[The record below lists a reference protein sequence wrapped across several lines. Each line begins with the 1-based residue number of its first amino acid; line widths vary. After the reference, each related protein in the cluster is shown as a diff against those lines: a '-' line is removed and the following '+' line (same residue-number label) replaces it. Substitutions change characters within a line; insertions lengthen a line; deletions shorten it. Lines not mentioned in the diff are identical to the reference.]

1 MEKNNK
7 IEIRISGM
15 SCTGCENRVENV
27 LKNIENVESVNANYN
42 TGIVEIETN
51 DIKNLNIFRYHL
63 NMHYNSYLQLII
75 LWFSL

>member
-27 LKNIENVESVNANYN
+27 LKNIENVESVNASYN
-42 TGIVEIETN
+42 TGIVEIGIYN
-51 DIKNLNIFRYHL
+51 IKDLDIDMIKE
-63 NMHYNSYLQLII
+63 I
-75 LWFSL
+75 LEDLGYDILEVL

>member
-42 TGIVEIETN
+42 TGIVEIGTN
-51 DIKNLNIFRYHL
+51 NIKDLNID
-63 NMHYNSYLQLII
+63 II
-75 LWFSL
+75 KKTLEDLGYDILEVL

>member
-42 TGIVEIETN
+42 TGIIEIGTN
-51 DIKNLNIFRYHL
+51 DIKNLDINVIKETLEDLGYD
-63 NMHYNSYLQLII
+63 I
-75 LWFSL
+75 LEVL

>member
-1 MEKNNK
+1 MGKNNK
-7 IEIRISGM
+7 IEIKISGM

-51 DIKNLNIFRYHL
+51 DIKNLDINVIKETLEDLGYD
-63 NMHYNSYLQLII
+63 I
-75 LWFSL
+75 LEVL

>member
-42 TGIVEIETN
+42 TGIVEIGTN
-51 DIKNLNIFRYHL
+51 NIKDLDIDVIKEALEDLGYD
-63 NMHYNSYLQLII
+63 I
-75 LWFSL
+75 LEVL

>member
-1 MEKNNK
+1 MEKNKK

-42 TGIVEIETN
+42 TGIVEIGTNNIKDLDIDMIKETLEDLGY
-51 DIKNLNIFRYHL
+51 DILEVL
-63 NMHYNSYLQLII
+63 
-75 LWFSL
+75 

>member
-15 SCTGCENRVENV
+15 SCTGCENRVENI
-27 LKNIENVESVNANYN
+27 LKNVENVKSVNANYN

-51 DIKNLNIFRYHL
+51 DIKNLDINVIKEDLEDLGYD
-63 NMHYNSYLQLII
+63 I
-75 LWFSL
+75 LEVL

>member
-51 DIKNLNIFRYHL
+51 DIKNLNIDVIKETLEDLGYD
-63 NMHYNSYLQLII
+63 I
-75 LWFSL
+75 LEV

>member
-27 LKNIENVESVNANYN
+27 LRNIENVESVNANYN
-42 TGIVEIETN
+42 TGIVEIGTN
-51 DIKNLNIFRYHL
+51 DIKNLNIDVIKETLEDLGYD
-63 NMHYNSYLQLII
+63 I
-75 LWFSL
+75 LEVL

>member
-1 MEKNNK
+1 MEKNKK

-15 SCTGCENRVENV
+15 SCTGCENRVENI

-51 DIKNLNIFRYHL
+51 NIKDLDIDVIKEALEDLGYD
-63 NMHYNSYLQLII
+63 I
-75 LWFSL
+75 LEVL

>member
-51 DIKNLNIFRYHL
+51 DIKNLDINVIKEALEDLGYD
-63 NMHYNSYLQLII
+63 I
-75 LWFSL
+75 LEVL

>member
-27 LKNIENVESVNANYN
+27 LKNIENVKSVNANYN
-42 TGIVEIETN
+42 TGIIEIETN
-51 DIKNLNIFRYHL
+51 NIKDLDID
-63 NMHYNSYLQLII
+63 II
-75 LWFSL
+75 KETLEDLGYDILEVL

>member
-15 SCTGCENRVENV
+15 SCTGCEKRVENI

-42 TGIVEIETN
+42 TGIVEIGTNNIKDLDIDVIKETLEDLGY
-51 DIKNLNIFRYHL
+51 DILEVL
-63 NMHYNSYLQLII
+63 
-75 LWFSL
+75 

>member
-27 LKNIENVESVNANYN
+27 LKTIENVESVNANYN
-42 TGIVEIETN
+42 TGIIEIETN
-51 DIKNLNIFRYHL
+51 NIKDLNID
-63 NMHYNSYLQLII
+63 II
-75 LWFSL
+75 KKTLEDLGYDILEVL

>member
-15 SCTGCENRVENV
+15 SCTGCENRVKNV

-42 TGIVEIETN
+42 TGIVEIGTN
-51 DIKNLNIFRYHL
+51 DIKNLNIDVIKETLEDLGYD
-63 NMHYNSYLQLII
+63 I
-75 LWFSL
+75 LEVL

>member
-42 TGIVEIETN
+42 NGIVEIETN
-51 DIKNLNIFRYHL
+51 DIKNLNIDVIKETLEDLGYD
-63 NMHYNSYLQLII
+63 I
-75 LWFSL
+75 LEVL

>member
-27 LKNIENVESVNANYN
+27 LKNVENVESVNANYN
-42 TGIVEIETN
+42 TGIVEIGTN
-51 DIKNLNIFRYHL
+51 DIKNLNIDMIKETLEDLGYD
-63 NMHYNSYLQLII
+63 I
-75 LWFSL
+75 LEVL

>member
-1 MEKNNK
+1 MKNNNK

-42 TGIVEIETN
+42 TRIVEIGTN
-51 DIKNLNIFRYHL
+51 DIKNLNIDVIKETLEDLGYD
-63 NMHYNSYLQLII
+63 I
-75 LWFSL
+75 LEVL

>member
-42 TGIVEIETN
+42 TGIIEIETN
-51 DIKNLNIFRYHL
+51 NIKDLDIDMIKETLEDLGYD
-63 NMHYNSYLQLII
+63 I
-75 LWFSL
+75 LEVL

>member
-27 LKNIENVESVNANYN
+27 LKNIENIKSVNANYN
-42 TGIVEIETN
+42 TGIVEIGIN
-51 DIKNLNIFRYHL
+51 NIKNLDIDVIKETLEDLGYD
-63 NMHYNSYLQLII
+63 I
-75 LWFSL
+75 LEVL

>member
-27 LKNIENVESVNANYN
+27 LKNIENIESVNANYN

-51 DIKNLNIFRYHL
+51 DIKNLDIDVIKETLEDLGYD
-63 NMHYNSYLQLII
+63 I
-75 LWFSL
+75 LEVL

>member
-15 SCTGCENRVENV
+15 SCTGCENRVENI

-42 TGIVEIETN
+42 TGIVEIGTN
-51 DIKNLNIFRYHL
+51 DIKNLNIDVIKETLEDLGYD
-63 NMHYNSYLQLII
+63 I
-75 LWFSL
+75 LEVL

>member
-51 DIKNLNIFRYHL
+51 DIKNLDIDMIKGALEDLGYD
-63 NMHYNSYLQLII
+63 I
-75 LWFSL
+75 LEVL

>member
-27 LKNIENVESVNANYN
+27 LKNVENVESVNANYN
-42 TGIVEIETN
+42 TGIVEIGTN
-51 DIKNLNIFRYHL
+51 NIKNLNIDVIKETLEDLGYD
-63 NMHYNSYLQLII
+63 I
-75 LWFSL
+75 LEVL

>member
-1 MEKNNK
+1 MEKNKK

-42 TGIVEIETN
+42 TGLVEIETN
-51 DIKNLNIFRYHL
+51 NIKDLDIDMIKETLEDLGYD
-63 NMHYNSYLQLII
+63 I
-75 LWFSL
+75 LEVL

>member
-1 MEKNNK
+1 MEKNTK

-42 TGIVEIETN
+42 TGIVEIGTN
-51 DIKNLNIFRYHL
+51 DIKNLNIDVIKETLEDLGYD
-63 NMHYNSYLQLII
+63 I
-75 LWFSL
+75 LEVL

>member
-42 TGIVEIETN
+42 TGTVEIETN
-51 DIKNLNIFRYHL
+51 NIKDLDIDVIKETLEDLGYD
-63 NMHYNSYLQLII
+63 I
-75 LWFSL
+75 LEVL

>member
-15 SCTGCENRVENV
+15 SCTGCENRVENI
-27 LKNIENVESVNANYN
+27 LKNIENVKSVNANYN

-51 DIKNLNIFRYHL
+51 DIKNLDIDVIKETLEDLGYD
-63 NMHYNSYLQLII
+63 I
-75 LWFSL
+75 LEVL

>member
-1 MEKNNK
+1 MKKNNK

-51 DIKNLNIFRYHL
+51 NIKDLDIDMIKETLEDLGYD
-63 NMHYNSYLQLII
+63 I
-75 LWFSL
+75 LEVL

>member
-27 LKNIENVESVNANYN
+27 LKNVENIESVNANYN

-51 DIKNLNIFRYHL
+51 NIKDLDIDMIKETLEDLGYD
-63 NMHYNSYLQLII
+63 I
-75 LWFSL
+75 LEVL

>member
-15 SCTGCENRVENV
+15 SCTGCENRVENI

-51 DIKNLNIFRYHL
+51 DIKNLDINVIKETLEDLGYNIL
-63 NMHYNSYLQLII
+63 EVL
-75 LWFSL
+75 